1 MTGSALTPDAA
12 LGWLRSLSI
21 DIIAGA
27 IVDAN
32 GTLLAGDAELARSGP
47 AARPHEAGDAAS
59 ASDAERVRSG
69 AQSHLVSARSERHAI
84 VVRVGP
90 RALERLVRADL
101 QAALEALESR

>member
-12 LGWLRSLSI
+12 LCWLRSLSI
-21 DIIAGA
+21 DIIAAA
-27 IVDAN
+27 ILDAN
-32 GTLLAGDAELARSGP
+32 GAVLAGDAELARSGP
-47 AARPHEAGDAAS
+47 AAGPHEAGDAAY
-59 ASDAERVRSG
+59 AGDADRVRSG
-69 AQSHLVSARSERHAI
+69 APPHLASTRSGRHAI

>member
-21 DIIAGA
+21 DIIATA
-27 IVDAN
+27 ILDAN
-32 GTLLAGDAELARSGP
+32 GIVLAGDAELARSGP
-47 AARPHEAGDAAS
+47 AARPHESGDAAS
-59 ASDAERVRSG
+59 AGDAERARSG
-69 AQSHLVSARSERHAI
+69 ARPQLVSARSARHAI

-90 RALERLVRADL
+90 RALGRLVRADL